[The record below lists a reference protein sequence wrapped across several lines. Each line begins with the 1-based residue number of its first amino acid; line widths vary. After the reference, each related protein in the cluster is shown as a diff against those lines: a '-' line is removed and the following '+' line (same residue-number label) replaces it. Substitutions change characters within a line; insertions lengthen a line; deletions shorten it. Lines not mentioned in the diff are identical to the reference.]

1 MDKIEE
7 RKVKEQKEKKAKQ
20 DKEQKLASTQKKA

>member
-1 MDKIEE
+1 LDKIEE